1 MGRELRAL
9 LGHFGITRISV
20 FAKIEGSEE
29 AVREWLA
36 EDLGLKKTDGM
47 ETKIK
52 IARVL
57 DAWEAARDRVAKQS
71 SLESEARAGG
81 GGEEQLDTMRAE
93 VATPCLP
100 GRFCS
105 KACGVPQRFRVRL
118 NVQSIAPENPCHDT
132 QSTLRRTSSQ

>member
-1 MGRELRAL
+1 MLGVTLMVGADRDENGATAGVGR
-9 LGHFGITRISV
+9 
-20 FAKIEGSEE
+20 
-29 AVREWLA
+29 
-36 EDLGLKKTDGM
+36 
-47 ETKIK
+47 
-52 IARVL
+52 
-57 DAWEAARDRVAKQS
+57 
-71 SLESEARAGG
+71 G